1 MQSCLAKAEGAA
13 QQSLSEFGEPGAVR
27 PRTFRRENPGPYG
40 TRLTKSK
47 QTNPD
52 NDCCADPYSR
62 TPLPSISSPAAA
74 ALPPVPSLGSDVVP
88 LPNVFD
94 VNPELPALVVEV
106 GGVRTG
112 TRPGCGWLGGTAGTN
127 EAGLIECPADF

>member
-1 MQSCLAKAEGAA
+1 MQSCRAKA
-13 QQSLSEFGEPGAVR
+13 
-27 PRTFRRENPGPYG
+27 
-40 TRLTKSK
+40 
-47 QTNPD
+47 
-52 NDCCADPYSR
+52 YSR
-62 TPLPSISSPAAA
+62 TPLPSIISPAAA

-88 LPNVFD
+88 LPNVFE

-112 TRPGCGWLGGTAGTN
+112 TRPGCGWLGGTAGVN